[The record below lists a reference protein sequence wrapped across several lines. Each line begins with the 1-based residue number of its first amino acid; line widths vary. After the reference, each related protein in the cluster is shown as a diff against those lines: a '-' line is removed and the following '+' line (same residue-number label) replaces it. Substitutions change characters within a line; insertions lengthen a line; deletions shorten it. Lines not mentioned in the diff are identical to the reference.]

1 MRARFHEA
9 LAARGA
15 KVEGTRV
22 VGFHGADPRDEARAA
37 RATTIVADLSHRALM
52 RATGP
57 EAEQYLQN
65 QLTSDVREITA
76 GKTRLAAFCMPKGRV
91 LGLFRLFRAQGAIH
105 LECPE
110 DAKER
115 AVARLRM
122 MILRAKVA
130 LEDAE
135 NELLRLGVC
144 GPDASERLAHV
155 LGIPC
160 PANETVVEA
169 NGLVV
174 MALPGPTP
182 RFMIAGD
189 DHALV
194 PIFDRLVAAG
204 STPVGANAWDL
215 AEIEDGLP
223 RVHAETQEA
232 FLPQFLDLEALHGL
246 SYTKGCFPG
255 QEVVARTHY
264 LGKTVRILVRG
275 TVDAEPPAPGTPL
288 RVLREDGDRDG
299 GVVAAAVLAA
309 KGSALLVVCPVDD
322 VEAGRSFRLGAADG
336 PEIRLAE
343 TPGRS

>member
-15 KVEGTRV
+15 RVEGARV
-22 VGFHGADPRDEARAA
+22 VGFRGAGSRDEARLA
-37 RATTIVADLSHRALM
+37 RTAPIVADLSHRALV

-57 EAEQYLQN
+57 EAEHYLQN
-65 QLTSDVREITA
+65 QLTNDVREIAA
-76 GKTRLAAFCMPKGRV
+76 GKTRFGAYCMPKGRV

-110 DAKER
+110 DAKDR
-115 AVARLRM
+115 AIARLRM

-144 GPDASERLAHV
+144 GPDASERLASALDV
-155 LGIPC
+155 PC
-160 PANETVVEA
+160 PVDETVIEA
-169 NGLVV
+169 AGVVV

-189 DHALV
+189 DGALV
-194 PIFDRLVAAG
+194 PLFDRLVAAG

-264 LGKTVRILVRG
+264 LGRTVRTLVRG

-288 RVLREDGDRDG
+288 RVLREDGDREG
-299 GVVAAAVLAA
+299 GVVAAAALAVS
-309 KGSALLVVCPVDD
+309 GSALLAVCPVED
-322 VEAGRSFRLGAADG
+322 VEAGRPFRLGAADG
-336 PEIRLAE
+336 PEFLLAA
-343 TPGRS
+343 TPRP